1 MVGPGSSA
9 AAAAEER
16 HRKLQE
22 YLAAKGKLKNQ
33 NTKPY
38 LKAKNTCPNP
48 PPSNSSIRPKK
59 GITNNAVLPVKS
71 TRPVTIKIQPR
82 SANITGSQKP
92 KLEPPKLLNKRLTST
107 CASANPNYKLSS
119 KSHQQHE
126 AGSSTARELS
136 KKPIRSPITQEWK
149 TAKQQGTDQGN
160 AKCTDFVDNTHV
172 ENSSL
177 DGFLNELNKENLP
190 QTLSKGLQKTDSE
203 LCNISKP
210 KTDSY
215 NQTKSSL
222 GPKQVLGKSSVNSAV
237 LKDRVNKQLIGETQI
252 RTLPVKSQ
260 QLSRVACLAR
270 PREKP
275 PRTVPPHFIQTLTRT
290 QACNKSVA
298 KDLIIYRNKCG
309 RPNETKLQSYPA
321 TEQKVEHTKPRT
333 YPNLIQ
339 REHNN
344 RHPNI
349 KQDQKTLHPYPRP
362 QKSCVL
368 QKSKDTDQKPNLTT
382 GSFNSV
388 ILSTPSTK
396 ANRTNGN
403 KFNNILQQNTQTLE
417 SKLKKALPQN
427 RFLNKTAP
435 RTQAGITTINGRGV
449 PNGAQTNP
457 NIKKNTTA
465 EDRRKQLEEWKKS
478 KGKVYKRPPME
489 FKTKRKIIEEMNIS
503 FWKSIEKEEEKKEQL
518 ELSNKI
524 NNTLT
529 KCLQL
534 IEEGVP
540 SNEIFAILSSIPE
553 AEKFA
558 NFWICKAKLLAST
571 STFDVI
577 GLYEEAIKSGA
588 TPIQELRKVVLH
600 ILQDPS
606 RNTEGI
612 TPDSLG
618 AETNIKSMEELAM
631 KMECGQAYLPREER
645 AQVTATPQVTKAEQ
659 DNHPGIKL
667 QIASIPRMNGMPE
680 VQDMKLITPVRR
692 STRIERAVSRYPEM
706 LQEHDLV
713 VASLDELLEV
723 EETECFIFRK
733 NEALP
738 ITLGFEILES

>member
-1 MVGPGSSA
+1 LSF
-9 AAAAEER
+9 
-16 HRKLQE
+16 Q
-22 YLAAKGKLKNQ
+22 
-33 NTKPY
+33 
-38 LKAKNTCPNP
+38 
-48 PPSNSSIRPKK
+48 SIRPKK

-339 REHNN
+339 RDHNN

-427 RFLNKTAP
+427 HFLNKTAP

-465 EDRRKQLEEWKKS
+465 EDQ
-478 KGKVYKRPPME
+478 
-489 FKTKRKIIEEMNIS
+489 
-503 FWKSIEKEEEKKEQL
+503 
-518 ELSNKI
+518 
-524 NNTLT
+524 
-529 KCLQL
+529 
-534 IEEGVP
+534 
-540 SNEIFAILSSIPE
+540 
-553 AEKFA
+553 
-558 NFWICKAKLLAST
+558 
-571 STFDVI
+571 
-577 GLYEEAIKSGA
+577 
-588 TPIQELRKVVLH
+588 
-600 ILQDPS
+600 
-606 RNTEGI
+606 
-612 TPDSLG
+612 
-618 AETNIKSMEELAM
+618 
-631 KMECGQAYLPREER
+631 
-645 AQVTATPQVTKAEQ
+645 
-659 DNHPGIKL
+659 
-667 QIASIPRMNGMPE
+667 
-680 VQDMKLITPVRR
+680 
-692 STRIERAVSRYPEM
+692 RYI
-706 LQEHDLV
+706 V
-713 VASLDELLEV
+713 
-723 EETECFIFRK
+723 
-733 NEALP
+733 
-738 ITLGFEILES
+738 